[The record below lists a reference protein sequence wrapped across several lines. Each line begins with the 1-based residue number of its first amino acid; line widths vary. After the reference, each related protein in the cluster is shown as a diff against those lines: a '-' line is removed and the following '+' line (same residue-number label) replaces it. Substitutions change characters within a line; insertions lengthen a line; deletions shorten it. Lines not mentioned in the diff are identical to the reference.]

1 MIARPPISTHLPSL
15 TRSVTA
21 LIGFAGMTFEVVR
34 IDIMEVSW
42 HYIDV
47 VMYQIARLKMCITSL
62 KYTKV
67 VLHN

>member
-21 LIGFAGMTFEVVR
+21 LIGFAGMTLEVVR
-34 IDIMEVSW
+34 IDVMEVCW

-62 KYTKV
+62 QYTKV